1 MTKFASEACI
11 MEVCGTAQYAPG
23 YLNRQLITLLLDKSL
38 GVPDSSFRELQVH
51 FAVSLLH
58 DREFETRRRSCS
70 PDACL
75 SLAEGAVLEYM
86 I

>member
-1 MTKFASEACI
+1 MLYIPHRLELRPSMRKFASNACI

-51 FAVSLLH
+51 LVGLTGA
-58 DREFETRRRSCS
+58 CS
-70 PDACL
+70 TVDT
-75 SLAEGAVLEYM
+75 
-86 I
+86 